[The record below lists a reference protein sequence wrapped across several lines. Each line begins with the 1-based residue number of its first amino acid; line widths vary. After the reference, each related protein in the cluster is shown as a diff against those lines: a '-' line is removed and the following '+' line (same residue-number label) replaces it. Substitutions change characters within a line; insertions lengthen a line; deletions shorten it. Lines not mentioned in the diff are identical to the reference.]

1 MLVDNRTSLHQILQ
15 YIICPEL
22 KLDRFSDQWILLVL
36 VKMWMVAVYI
46 MDIIYKYMVFW
57 TYVFEYIYKF
67 QYPVYTRYIFIL
79 HVLIS

>member
-36 VKMWMVAVYI
+36 VKIWMVAVHI
-46 MDIIYKYMVFW
+46 MDIIYQYMVF
-57 TYVFEYIYKF
+57 
-67 QYPVYTRYIFIL
+67 
-79 HVLIS
+79 

>member
-36 VKMWMVAVYI
+36 VKIWMVAVHI
-46 MDIIYKYMVFW
+46 MDIIYQYMVFW
-57 TYVFEYIYKF
+57 TYLFEYIYKF
-67 QYPVYTRYIFIL
+67 QYPVYTRYII